1 MTHNT
6 VNEISGY
13 IIYYTHNI
21 YIQESCGKR
30 SDSQWAIVYIYI
42 NNLLEKV
49 YHKWRPWWRHLRNHP
64 LFSRDT
70 VHDYIPCCQLL
81 TSCLWDN
88 NGKHNRSVLFST
100 IFLHKFIAHGFTL
113 YYVCN
118 AMYYK
123 PKSIHKSSY
132 NGYKKSINIIVKY
145 FYKIIVKLA
154 YHTLLS

>member
-100 IFLHKFIAHGFTL
+100 IFLHKFIAHVLPSITSVTLCIINQNLFT
-113 YYVCN
+113 
-118 AMYYK
+118 
-123 PKSIHKSSY
+123 S
-132 NGYKKSINIIVKY
+132 
-145 FYKIIVKLA
+145 
-154 YHTLLS
+154 LLIMVIKRVLI

>member
-1 MTHNT
+1 MKFQDILYTT
-6 VNEISGY
+6 R
-13 IIYYTHNI
+13 IIYTYKNPVVSVQI
-21 YIQESCGKR
+21 VSEPLYI
-30 SDSQWAIVYIYI
+30 YIYI
-42 NNLLEKV
+42 NDLLEKV